1 MKVLLVNKFH
11 YKKGGSETYY
21 FTLAEALK
29 ARGHEVVFFS
39 MKDAEHNLPCGEEQ
53 YFVSNASVNGAVKS
67 RINMVMNIAYSKEAY
82 RNMMCL
88 LENEKP
94 DLVILN
100 NIHRQ
105 LTLSVIDAIKDFD
118 LRLPIFWTMHDFAAA
133 CPAYTMLDGDGKIC
147 EKCMDGN
154 FGHCIA
160 NRCIKGSRLM
170 GMLAKHEADFI
181 RKKGLYDKV
190 DLYICPSE
198 FIMRMLQK
206 AGFTK
211 RKMVLM
217 RNPLP
222 LDTQY
227 GLSSGEGDYLLYF
240 GRLSREKGV
249 RTLIDAAIKADCKLE
264 ILGTGPLER
273 ELKDYV
279 ERAGA
284 DKITFWGFQTGQ
296 ALVDHIDGSRCVV
309 VPSMWYET
317 GGPYTVMEAMARGK
331 PLIVSQ
337 YGSMPELVEHRG
349 NGYVYNAANTNC
361 VSVLADYIRKMF
373 ALTEGEYAEMAQCSR
388 EKAEKM
394 FDIEQYMEEIETLY
408 AEFACLTVN
417 LRTSHED
424 Q

>member
-1 MKVLLVNKFH
+1 
-11 YKKGGSETYY
+11 
-21 FTLAEALK
+21 
-29 ARGHEVVFFS
+29 
-39 MKDAEHNLPCGEEQ
+39 
-53 YFVSNASVNGAVKS
+53 
-67 RINMVMNIAYSKEAY
+67 MVMNLAYSKEAY
-82 RNMMCL
+82 RNMTQL
-88 LENEKP
+88 LQDEKP

-105 LTLSVIDAIKDFD
+105 ITLSVIDAVKDFD
-118 LRLPIFWTMHDFAAA
+118 PQLPVFWTMHDFATV
-133 CPAYTMLDGDGKIC
+133 CPAYTMLDGDGRIC
-147 EKCMDGN
+147 EKCLDGS
-154 FGHCIA
+154 FGHCIE
-160 NRCIKGSRLM
+160 NRCIKDSRLM
-170 GMLAKHEADFI
+170 GMLAKHEANFI
-181 RKKGLYDKV
+181 RGKGLYDKV

-249 RTLIDAAIKADCKLE
+249 RTLIDAAIKADCKLK

-309 VPSMWYET
+309 VPSVWYEN
-317 GGPYTVMEAMARGK
+317 GPYNVMEAMALGK
-331 PLIVSQ
+331 PLIVSN
-337 YGSMPELVEHRG
+337 YGGLPELVENGR
-349 NGYVYNAANTNC
+349 NGYVYDAAGSC
-361 VSVLADYIRKMF
+361 CIDALADCIRKMF
-373 ALTEGEYAEMAQCSR
+373 ALEEDIYIDMAQCSR
-388 EKAEKM
+388 EKAEDL
-394 FDIEQYMEEIETLY
+394 FDAGKYVLELEEWWSKLKE
-408 AEFACLTVN
+408 
-417 LRTSHED
+417 
-424 Q
+424 

>member
-29 ARGHEVVFFS
+29 ARGHEVAFFS

-82 RNMMCL
+82 WNMMRL
-88 LENEKP
+88 LRNEKP

-118 LRLPIFWTMHDFAAA
+118 LRLPIFWTMHDFAVA

-154 FGHCIA
+154 FGHCVE

-170 GMLAKHEADFI
+170 GMLAKHEANFI
-181 RKKGLYDKV
+181 RGKGLYDKV

-249 RTLIDAAIKADCKLE
+249 RTLIDAAIKADCKLK

-309 VPSMWYET
+309 VPSVWYEN
-317 GGPYTVMEAMARGK
+317 GPYNVMEAMALGK
-331 PLIVSQ
+331 PLIVSN
-337 YGSMPELVEHRG
+337 YGGLPELVEDGR
-349 NGYVYNAANTNC
+349 NGYVYDAAGSC
-361 VSVLADYIRKMF
+361 CIDALADCIRKMF
-373 ALTEGEYAEMAQCSR
+373 ALEEDIYIEMAQCSR
-388 EKAEKM
+388 EKAEDL
-394 FDIEQYMEEIETLY
+394 FDAGKYVLELEEWWSKLKE
-408 AEFACLTVN
+408 
-417 LRTSHED
+417 
-424 Q
+424 

>member
-1 MKVLLVNKFH
+1 
-11 YKKGGSETYY
+11 
-21 FTLAEALK
+21 
-29 ARGHEVVFFS
+29 
-39 MKDAEHNLPCGEEQ
+39 
-53 YFVSNASVNGAVKS
+53 
-67 RINMVMNIAYSKEAY
+67 
-82 RNMMCL
+82 
-88 LENEKP
+88 
-94 DLVILN
+94 
-100 NIHRQ
+100 
-105 LTLSVIDAIKDFD
+105 
-118 LRLPIFWTMHDFAAA
+118 
-133 CPAYTMLDGDGKIC
+133 
-147 EKCMDGN
+147 
-154 FGHCIA
+154 
-160 NRCIKGSRLM
+160 
-170 GMLAKHEADFI
+170 
-181 RKKGLYDKV
+181 
-190 DLYICPSE
+190 
-198 FIMRMLQK
+198 MRMLQK

-309 VPSMWYET
+309 VPSVWYET

-373 ALTEGEYAEMAQCSR
+373 ALTKDEYTGMAQRSR
-388 EKAEKM
+388 ERAEKM
-394 FDIEQYMEEIETLY
+394 FSAKQYICAIERYY
-408 AEFACLTVN
+408 AEYMHQAVN
-417 LRTSHED
+417 LRLSNED
-424 Q
+424 T